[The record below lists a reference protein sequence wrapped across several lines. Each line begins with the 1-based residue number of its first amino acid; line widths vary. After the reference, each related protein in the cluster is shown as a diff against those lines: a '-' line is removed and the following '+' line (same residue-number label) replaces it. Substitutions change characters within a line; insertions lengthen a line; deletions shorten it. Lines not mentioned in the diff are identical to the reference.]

1 MTGNR
6 IANKKIL
13 RIDRSSMR
21 WERAIDEA
29 MGDHNEH
36 TGAIYLAGYLVECYL
51 KWALC
56 KRLMR
61 HFCQRAGQP
70 DLAGV

>member
-1 MTGNR
+1 
-6 IANKKIL
+6 
-13 RIDRSSMR
+13 MR